1 MKRNLR
7 TLALLVFSFMGIGL
21 SSALQQNSFKVY
33 KSDGSVDVIFFE
45 KLDSITYT
53 KIDLDGNLHDE
64 IKTQEIHTADSLYR
78 YAINEI
84 DSVSFQPLP
93 TIYKNGIVK
102 VEGTLRDY
110 VIGSESLNLFLRL
123 DCPEHLMP
131 KRGEN
136 VATLECDETLPS
148 GFIGKVESIEH
159 GDDKIIIVCTQAS
172 LTDIFESLELTVS
185 ATSEPEGTP
194 TRAFGDLI
202 WPPRHFNL
210 TLPSIKG
217 SVALSDVKKA
227 GDLSGEYNMT
237 SSLELNT
244 EKFEVNVALMIR
256 PRPIVPEVYFSYTS
270 TGSHNLSLGSSLSSS
285 LKYEHEFPIEK
296 FRNIRI
302 PGVPVIELFE
312 EGGLFVSLE
321 GSFGLD
327 GTYTKPFK
335 TITHFTFDN
344 TKPVSIP
351 PMLKVMGED
360 SEIETKLEGEV
371 KAALGLYLKFGVG
384 ALVKEA
390 ANVDVDFKV
399 GPEFSST
406 VDLTTSSAP
415 ITVRNTDMYDM
426 MNRDDFFK
434 VDLTASAS
442 VSASLFDST
451 KLSGTAEFG
460 DLFLKNPLMTR
471 GVVPEFKNMKLEEVE
486 TPGVLDA
493 SVSLYRKL
501 MFPTQVGLALYDDN
515 DNLVDS
521 WWSEDKYRNNEGWSM
536 SHQFNKLDVNR
547 KYIVHPITRFLKDNM
562 VANPSSDYT
571 ITPIL
576 HTGSVSSVTQ
586 SSATLSGKIE
596 NISSDMG
603 LEYGI
608 ILDESIYKISS
619 NMEVDGTFTVDVTNL
634 EPESTHTFR
643 TYLKTVTGILTSE
656 ESMSFTTEAAESFP
670 HVDISDVNYYRLPDY
685 MLVKLPELPDG
696 IDPRDVFGNGYAVD
710 ENGIESFL
718 LASTGAILYPKLG
731 FCIAFPLKD
740 NTKSLRYN
748 LQYNISGDG
757 YVDISDYTTVEV
769 GNCNPHIYTPDI
781 QLGSE
786 KQGSGSVNDNGN
798 VYKWEDTMTTYFVPF
813 PTVEG
818 LPFNGQELVI
828 YGLGEQ
834 YPCLPRASVLITE
847 NADILQDLKASGRG
861 FYTEPH
867 AYDFM
872 VEPRHFESAIPGNA
886 FLDGNNGPSLS
897 LGESKTYYYMSV
909 LGKESWIDGGTEIWS
924 CGEIKSFTV
933 SYKRTY
939 TDD

>member
-123 DCPEHLMP
+123 DCPEYLMP

-136 VATLECDETLPS
+136 VVTLECDETLPS

-159 GDDKIIIVCTQAS
+159 GDNKIIIVCTQAS

-185 ATSEPEGTP
+185 ATSEPEETP

-217 SVALSDVKKA
+217 SIALSDVKKA

-406 VDLTTSSAP
+406 VDLATSEASVN
-415 ITVRNTDMYDM
+415 VRNTDMYDM
-426 MNRDDFFK
+426 LNRDDFYR
-434 VDLTASAS
+434 VDLMASAS
-442 VSASLFDST
+442 VEASILNDT
-451 KLSGTAEFG
+451 KLSGTVSFG
-460 DLFLKNPLMTR
+460 DLLFKNPIFTR
-471 GVVPEFKNMKLEEVE
+471 GVVPEFNDLEIKNSTTNSLVATAKVDRNLMSRTKIGFGIYDTDNRIIKQWWHDNNYKQPGDIEIFEHKFTDLEADKDYYIHPLTSMGALSMPCSPSIIARTAGSMCEVYKIQDSGRDDLNGIYRFDFKIE
-486 TPGVLDA
+486 KGDTIIIIKNYHANGLKTSSWDA
-493 SVSLYRKL
+493 YIGEFDISSFQNTSLTNENNYID
-501 MFPTQVGLALYDDN
+501 LYYDFGD
-515 DNLVDS
+515 
-521 WWSEDKYRNNEGWSM
+521 
-536 SHQFNKLDVNR
+536 
-547 KYIVHPITRFLKDNM
+547 
-562 VANPSSDYT
+562 PSSFSTFDESDYENWIGKIYNQT
-571 ITPIL
+571 KIYYL
-576 HTGSVSSVTQ
+576 SSVDNYKSTR
-586 SSATLSGKIE
+586 E
-596 NISSDMG
+596 MDVPFNIVYDRKPEYLGWYGNGNEPLADYVIVGAVHLNYNGIYWLNTSD
-603 LEYGI
+603 L
-608 ILDESIYKISS
+608 SIYGDYDI
-619 NMEVDGTFTVDVTNL
+619 
-634 EPESTHTFR
+634 
-643 TYLKTVTGILTSE
+643 
-656 ESMSFTTEAAESFP
+656 FTTDQPVYVVRHSNGRE
-670 HVDISDVNYYRLPDY
+670 
-685 MLVKLPELPDG
+685 
-696 IDPRDVFGNGYAVD
+696 NGYVRV
-710 ENGIESFL
+710 
-718 LASTGAILYPKLG
+718 ILYS
-731 FCIAFPLKD
+731 A
-740 NTKSLRYN
+740 R
-748 LQYNISGDG
+748 
-757 YVDISDYTTVEV
+757 
-769 GNCNPHIYTPDI
+769 
-781 QLGSE
+781 
-786 KQGSGSVNDNGN
+786 
-798 VYKWEDTMTTYFVPF
+798 
-813 PTVEG
+813 
-818 LPFNGQELVI
+818 
-828 YGLGEQ
+828 
-834 YPCLPRASVLITE
+834 
-847 NADILQDLKASGRG
+847 
-861 FYTEPH
+861 
-867 AYDFM
+867 
-872 VEPRHFESAIPGNA
+872 EPRHCSCTLTLDWPNA
-886 FLDGNNGPSLS
+886 SKETKVISYDIVSDGRSSYPSNI
-897 LGESKTYYYMSV
+897 SV
-909 LGKESWIDGGTEIWS
+909 SDM
-924 CGEIKSFTV
+924 
-933 SYKRTY
+933 
-939 TDD
+939 